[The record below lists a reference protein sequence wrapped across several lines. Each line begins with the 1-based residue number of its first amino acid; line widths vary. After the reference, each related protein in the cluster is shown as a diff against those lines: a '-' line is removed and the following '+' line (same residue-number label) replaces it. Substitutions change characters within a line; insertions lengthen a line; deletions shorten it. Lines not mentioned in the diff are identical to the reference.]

1 MRERIIK
8 TLCEIERQRG
18 VRILYACEAGSRAWG
33 FHSPDSDWDIRFI
46 YAHDHDYYLSF
57 NVESRRD
64 VIELPII
71 DDVDCNGW
79 DLRKALYLFTR
90 TNGALLEW
98 LGSPIVYA
106 DNFGLRDKLLKLANR
121 AANKKALCYHYS
133 HMAKGNAREYL
144 QGDTVRLK
152 KYLYV
157 IRPIMAIKYI
167 QRYDEVPPVEF
178 RKLIDAVATPE
189 LTDGLNQ
196 LLEIKSKTPE
206 LGNGPAI
213 SVLSDYIR
221 TELFDTTEDFRG
233 QGRPKQREMGEI
245 VDELNELFRS
255 IIDPT
260 NPTER

>member
-1 MRERIIK
+1 MRERII
-8 TLCEIERQRG
+8 EILNGIEQERNI
-18 VRILYACEAGSRAWG
+18 RILYACEAGSRAWG

-46 YAHDHDYYLSF
+46 YAHDRDYYLSF

-64 VIELPII
+64 VIELPIV
-71 DDVDCNGW
+71 DDIDCNGW

-106 DNFGLRDKLLKLANR
+106 DKFGLKGKLLEFANR

-167 QRYDEVPPVEF
+167 QQYNGVPPVEF
-178 RKLIDAVATPE
+178 RKLIEAVVDPE
-189 LTDGLNQ
+189 LTEGLEM
-196 LLEIKSKTPE
+196 LLEMKANTPE
-206 LGNGPAI
+206 LGMGPAI
-213 SVLSDYIR
+213 PILSDYIKS
-221 TELFDTTEDFRG
+221 ELLETTDDFSG
-233 QGRPKQREMGEI
+233 QGRPKQNEMAEI
-245 VDELNELFRS
+245 VDELNVLFRE
-255 IIDPT
+255 IAT
-260 NPTER
+260 TESP